1 MRFVDRPICKFVRR
15 QLGGIC
21 TPAVYLI
28 ASQLGYVGSW
38 PFRTRHRC
46 RTRRSRSCLALA
58 ASWSVLLGCDTRS
71 IGDGLATTRSAAALA
86 RTDIVRTVRDSH
98 ANLLLSDY

>member
-1 MRFVDRPICKFVRR
+1 MRFVYRPICKFVRR
-15 QLGGIC
+15 QLSGIC

-28 ASQLGYVGSW
+28 ASLATSVPGRLGQGIGAEQDVHAVVW
-38 PFRTRHRC
+38 Q
-46 RTRRSRSCLALA
+46 LA
-58 ASWSVLLGCDTRS
+58 ASWSVLLGCDTRG

-86 RTDIVRTVRDSH
+86 RTGIVRTVRDSH